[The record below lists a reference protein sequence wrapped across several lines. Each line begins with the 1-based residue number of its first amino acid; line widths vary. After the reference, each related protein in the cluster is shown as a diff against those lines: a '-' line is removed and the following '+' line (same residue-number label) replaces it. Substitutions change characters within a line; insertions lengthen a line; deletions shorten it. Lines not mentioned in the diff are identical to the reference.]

1 MFCGEAMGD
10 AAPPM
15 FAARAMPRIRA
26 LEKLESDGRL
36 RRSGLRNR

>member
-1 MFCGEAMGD
+1 MGE

-26 LEKLESDGRL
+26 FEKLESDGRL
-36 RRSGLRNR
+36 RSSGWKVELV